1 MAFCKTTCSLS
12 QENEKEK
19 ADSEKV
25 VEAEAADEK
34 KEVTEEK
41 KDECSSCKTDQEVV
55 FIQACV
61 FPISLTTEL
70 CCVPL
75 TFRADRRYRC
85 PFT

>member
-1 MAFCKTTCSLS
+1 MLHCFES

-19 ADSEKV
+19 AEEK
-25 VEAEAADEK
+25 EGSPAAAG
-34 KEVTEEK
+34 EK

-61 FPISLTTEL
+61 FPISHTTEL

-75 TFRADRRYRC
+75 TFRADRRYLC
-85 PFT
+85 PFTLCGRARKK